1 MSLHYENVFNLI
13 VMQNILEV
21 VMNEDIVKFDTG
33 KIEKLET
40 GRVQIKFGDVLNR
53 RYLQMQEAKRLDN
66 FTVDSDEIPANRKL
80 TEQYRKFV
88 NDSGPFYFF
97 ITLTFGVRTHFQHN
111 CKFVNQFLD
120 FYNRSL
126 FKVDYY
132 KRKDWLE
139 GFAFFEKHPMERSIN
154 EEHVHI
160 LIKPNAR
167 FNDFLSI
174 SVNREI
180 FLKAALKVK
189 DEGKQVFN
197 WDHIDIQNAYVGYK
211 QRYLFKRI
219 NDYSLFRFK
228 TIGKGGLSD
237 NEYAVQRY

>member
-1 MSLHYENVFNLI
+1 MS
-13 VMQNILEV
+13 
-21 VMNEDIVKFDTG
+21 EDIVKFETG
-33 KIEKLET
+33 KRE
-40 GRVQIKFGDVLNR
+40 QISFGDVIRR
-53 RYLQMQEAKRLDN
+53 RYLQMQEDKRNKTFD
-66 FTVDSDEIPANRKL
+66 DSDQFGNKVVHPSRKL

-126 FKVDYY
+126 FKVGYY

-189 DEGKQVFN
+189 DEGMQVFN

-211 QRYLFKRI
+211 QRYMFKRI

-228 TIGKGGLSD
+228 MIGKRGLSD